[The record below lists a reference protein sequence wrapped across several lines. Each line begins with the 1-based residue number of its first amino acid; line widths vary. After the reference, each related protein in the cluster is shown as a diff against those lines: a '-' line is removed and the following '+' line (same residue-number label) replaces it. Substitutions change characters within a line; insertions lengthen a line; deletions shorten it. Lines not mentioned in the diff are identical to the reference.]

1 MDNTS
6 IKELNAFLKGENMA
20 VDSYE
25 RYIQDVDD
33 EKVKSELQKIQK
45 DHKQHA
51 IKIAEQ
57 IQNLGGKPEKGV
69 GVPGKA
75 AEIIQNI
82 KKTGLSGEVSIL
94 KDAYDGENTGIKMAA
109 EIVKGDLGSQSSSL
123 IKDILEDDRDHLQ
136 KLNKLIQ
143 DVGGVEG

>member
-25 RYIQDVDD
+25 RYIQDDDD

-57 IQNLGGKPEKGV
+57 IQNLGGKPDKGV

-82 KKTGLSGEVSIL
+82 KKTGLTDEVSIL

-109 EIVKGDLGSQSSSL
+109 EIVKGDLGSQSSLL